1 MTAITK
7 KPLPHKKHKN
17 KIREGS
23 RIADV
28 ILYAIAVFLMFI
40 TLYPMYYILIISLSA
55 PEVAITL
62 KVYTH
67 PIGLNFDAYKVLMKN
82 GEFWQAY
89 RNTLMYVVPN
99 TILPIVLATLIA
111 YPLTYKKLMGRKLL
125 TTFLLIPMYIG
136 GGMIPTFLLVQRLG
150 LYGTPWAL
158 IIGGVNIN
166 NVILIRS
173 YFRSVPDELRE
184 AAKIDGANI
193 YQILLHVYIPSSVA
207 IFAVIAIRAMVG
219 SWNDWYNAFIYLP
232 RRDWQPLQLYLR
244 RMLTLE
250 NVVISDE
257 LPEEAVQEMENFRM
271 AMAQLKYAMIILST
285 LPILCVYP
293 YFQRFFIKGA
303 MLGSLKE

>member
-1 MTAITK
+1 MTAITNN
-7 KPLPHKKHKN
+7 KPRHKN

-23 RIADV
+23 LIAD
-28 ILYAIAVFLMFI
+28 IIMYAISVFLMFI

-82 GEFWQAY
+82 SEFWQSY

-99 TILPIVLATLIA
+99 TILPLVTATLVA

-125 TTFLLIPMYIG
+125 TFFLLVPMYIS
-136 GGMIPTFLLVQRLG
+136 GGMIPSFLLVQKLG

-166 NVILIRS
+166 NIILIRS

-219 SWNDWYNAFIYLP
+219 SWNDWYNAFLYLP

-250 NVVISDE
+250 NVVVSDE

>member
-1 MTAITK
+1 MTAITNN
-7 KPLPHKKHKN
+7 KPRHKN
-17 KIREGS
+17 KIREGGL
-23 RIADV
+23 IAD
-28 ILYAIAVFLMFI
+28 IIMYAISVFLMFI

-82 GEFWQAY
+82 SEFWQSY

-99 TILPIVLATLIA
+99 TILPLVTATLVA

-125 TTFLLIPMYIG
+125 TFFLLVPMYIS
-136 GGMIPTFLLVQRLG
+136 GGMIPSFLLVQKLG

-166 NVILIRS
+166 NIILIRS

-219 SWNDWYNAFIYLP
+219 SWNEWYNAFLYLP

-250 NVVISDE
+250 NVVVSDE